1 MTARAAT
8 EARIAALPR
17 CRHGRTYG
25 GGPASLAS
33 VECRVCLDDGNDVA
47 NFLEAYPGGG
57 DLRDV
62 AEALG
67 CSYQAVQQAE
77 VRALRKLRAALVPAG
92 DGEAPRS
99 AEQGEG
105 AGSTRR
111 RGARPVAGR

>member
-33 VECRVCLDDGNDVA
+33 VECRVCLDEANDVDD
-47 NFLEAYPGGG
+47 FLEAYPGGG

-67 CSYQAVQQAE
+67 CSTNNAYRLLDEWRAIVTSLWLKQERDALDASRI
-77 VRALRKLRAALVPAG
+77 VR
-92 DGEAPRS
+92 
-99 AEQGEG
+99 
-105 AGSTRR
+105 
-111 RGARPVAGR
+111 